1 MSDVT
6 NKVMALSKPYLG
18 PAAESFIAK
27 QCKAHL
33 KIEAADLASGHLKD
47 LSSWIFIN
55 GANIMDRAKAL
66 ELSKKVAAL

>member
-1 MSDVT
+1 MSDVS
-6 NKVMALSKPYLG
+6 NKVLAMSKPYLG

-33 KIEAADLASGHLKD
+33 KIEVGDLTTAHLKD
-47 LSSWIFIN
+47 LSSWIFIS

>member
-6 NKVMALSKPYLG
+6 NKVLALSKTYLG

-27 QCKAHL
+27 QCKTHL
-33 KIEAADLASGHLKD
+33 KIEAANLTSAHLKD
-47 LSSWIFIN
+47 LSSWIFIS
-55 GANIMDRAKAL
+55 GATLMDRAKAL

>member
-6 NKVMALSKPYLG
+6 NKVLALSKPYLG
-18 PAAESFIAK
+18 PAAESFITK

-33 KIEAADLASGHLKD
+33 KIEAADLNSSHLKD
-47 LSSWIFIN
+47 LSSWIFIS
-55 GANIMDRAKAL
+55 GATLMDRAKAL